1 VLPPV
6 LGKTLNCPG
15 NKYGGI
21 VMEWTMI
28 LVFSGLSIFSG
39 ILVGLGTRSIMRGIV
54 VSLLF
59 LGFAMTLF
67 LIELG
72 VHEILSFFLGQVIV
86 VGLTYIYLR
95 VVHPEI
101 LTKAKKEFT
110 YAGPYPGR

>member
-1 VLPPV
+1 
-6 LGKTLNCPG
+6 
-15 NKYGGI
+15 
-21 VMEWTMI
+21 MEWTMI

-110 YAGPYPGR
+110 YAGPYHGR

>member
-1 VLPPV
+1 
-6 LGKTLNCPG
+6 
-15 NKYGGI
+15 
-21 VMEWTMI
+21 MDWTMI

-39 ILVGLGTRSIMRGIV
+39 ILVGLGARSIMRGIV

-59 LGFAMTLF
+59 LGFAVTLF

-86 VGLTYIYLR
+86 VGLTYTYLR
-95 VVHPEI
+95 VVHPGI

-110 YAGPYPGR
+110 YVGPSHGR

>member
-1 VLPPV
+1 
-6 LGKTLNCPG
+6 
-15 NKYGGI
+15 
-21 VMEWTMI
+21 MDWTMI

-72 VHEILSFFLGQVIV
+72 VDEILSFFLGQVIV
-86 VGLTYIYLR
+86 VGSAYIYLR

-110 YAGPYPGR
+110 YAGPYSWSVRTLVRKMFF

>member
-1 VLPPV
+1 
-6 LGKTLNCPG
+6 
-15 NKYGGI
+15 
-21 VMEWTMI
+21 MDWTMI

-39 ILVGLGTRSIMRGIV
+39 ILVGLGARSITRGIV

-59 LGFAMTLF
+59 LGFAVTLF

-72 VHEILSFFLGQVIV
+72 VHEILSFLLGQVIV
-86 VGLTYIYLR
+86 LGSAYIYLR

-110 YAGPYPGR
+110 YVGPSHGR